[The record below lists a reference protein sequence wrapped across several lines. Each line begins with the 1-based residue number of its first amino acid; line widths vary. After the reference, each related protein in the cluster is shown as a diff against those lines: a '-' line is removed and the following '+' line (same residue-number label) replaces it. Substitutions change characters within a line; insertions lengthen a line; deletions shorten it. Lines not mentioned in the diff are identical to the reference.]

1 MSTSNYSIHAQT
13 NCEAQAVDQ
22 LLDAAF
28 GLDRRAKSSYRLRE
42 SEVPVQGLS
51 FVAKSPNGTIIGTI
65 SFWHIHLGEQGS
77 KALLL
82 GPLAVAPDLQSTG
95 IGLAL
100 MHHGITAAKQAG
112 HQLII
117 LVGDAPYYAK
127 VGFKQIPFESL
138 LMPGPNNP
146 ERLLY
151 LELENDAFKQPNGME
166 PTGLIRSP
174 SRWKSK
180 A

>member
-1 MSTSNYSIHAQT
+1 MTTSKHSILPQNPSDNQEVET
-13 NCEAQAVDQ
+13 

-42 SEVPVQGLS
+42 QQTAVDGLS
-51 FVAKSPNGTIIGTI
+51 FIAKNTDNQIIGTI
-65 SFWHIHLGEQGS
+65 SFWHIHLGEEGT

-82 GPLAVAPDLQSTG
+82 GPLAVEPNQQSTG
-95 IGLAL
+95 IGLSL
-100 MHHGITAAKQAG
+100 MQYGITAAKSAR
-112 HQLII
+112 HKLII

-127 VGFKQIPFESL
+127 VGFKQVPLNTLI
-138 LMPGPNNP
+138 MPGPNDP
-146 ERLLY
+146 ERLLF
-151 LELENDAFKQPNGME
+151 LELEVGAFNQ

-174 SRWKSK
+174 ARWQER